1 MTALRTEI
9 EPLGDAALLI
19 RLGER
24 IDEATHRRVAAV
36 SAHLATHSFPGMIEQ
51 VPAFT
56 TIAVY
61 YEPLRV
67 AGVES
72 AFARASAL
80 VSELLVGVPD
90 QPLSESE
97 PVEIPVCYG
106 GDLGP
111 DLDFVAEHAKI
122 SLDDVVKI
130 HAAGD
135 YRVYMI
141 GFAPGFPFLG
151 GLDERISAP
160 RRSSPRLAV
169 PAGSVAIGGKQT
181 GVYPIETPGGWQ
193 IIGRTRLPLFR
204 PDLSPPTLL
213 QMDGRVRFRAISRA
227 EFDR

>member
-1 MTALRTEI
+1 MIL
-9 EPLGDAALLI
+9 EPLGDSALLI
-19 RLGER
+19 RLGDQ
-24 IDEATHRRVAAV
+24 IDEATHRRVAAAA
-36 SAHLATHSFPGMIEQ
+36 AHIAAHPFPGMIEH

-56 TIAVY
+56 TIAVH

-67 AGVES
+67 PGTGS
-72 AFARASAL
+72 AFARASGL
-80 VSELLVGVPD
+80 VSKLLADVPD
-90 QPLSESE
+90 LALAESP

-111 DLDFVAEHAKI
+111 DLDVVAQHAGI
-122 SLDDVVKI
+122 TADEVVRI

-141 GFAPGFPFLG
+141 GFSPGFPFLG

-193 IIGRTRLPLFR
+193 IIGRTKTRLFR
-204 PDLSPPTLL
+204 PDLSPPTLIH
-213 QMDGRVRFRAISRA
+213 MGARVRFRAMSRV